1 MSLPVIMAALPFVTP
16 WIFGAGAMAT
26 AIPIVIH
33 LLNRRR
39 FRVRPWAAMAF
50 LLAAY
55 RRNIRRLQMQRWL
68 LLLLRCLALLLLAT
82 AVADFIPPGTALS
95 TLVGARKQLTVVVWN
110 DAYPMAYRPPGAS
123 SVFARSRRLLEQWL
137 ATAGG
142 NQRVAILR
150 GSSYTAPLV
159 NRPTRDLAAAGQ
171 LVRRQRATQAAVNL
185 PGGLQSALRL
195 LRRARRRIG
204 RLSVWVMTD
213 CAAADFGL
221 ASPPAGGRT
230 PSSGLI
236 PGRSTDWHHTAS
248 PSPAPDPQA
257 EIKDPEFTGRANSAP
272 RHTIHAG
279 ATVRLM
285 GRLIRTIR
293 KLGATIKVIDVGD
306 PHAATLA
313 VTALQTVRPVVLTGR
328 RVDLRVSVL
337 NATAAPQAE
346 VVVHLLL
353 DHVPAGSATIPR
365 LNPGETVT
373 VQIPL
378 DRMIPTPGAHA
389 IEARLLTAA
398 LPVAGIR
405 RLAVRAVRQVRL
417 LLVDGQGGGGE
428 GMGEFAAPSGLV
440 WLRAALAPRRHGNAF
455 RPSTIRALPLTDVTL
470 RRYRG
475 VILNDTEA
483 PRAALVGRLRRYVR
497 SGGLLM
503 IFPGPG
509 FDSARWNQALG
520 VGGANLAPALWGQ
533 VATAAQPRTDGQGVV
548 HFDLHSSINFLTAP
562 FIAAAQSG
570 IPTGLDRVSTWRYI
584 RLNVLPPATAEVLLR
599 FTNGWPA
606 VVRRRVGRG
615 TVIAWA
621 STCDTQWNDFPVQ
634 PSWLPMIQAL
644 LYHSLADR
652 NGGRNL
658 LVGSGINRAGT
669 SPAGIWSGPGGM
681 AVPVRVRSEAGAM
694 RLVSGPL
701 WQAGFYRPVGPD
713 PFPENPQPPQTTR
726 LTPAAP
732 RSGTVQR
739 RGAVGAGSEDW
750 AAPAGRRGGE
760 LVAVNID
767 PADADIR
774 HVPPARVAEELGLPR
789 QDIVEHPRI
798 LGGLAATGA
807 GGAIGYWL
815 LWPALLVLLVEAL
828 AARAFSH
835 YRYGKQAAAPGPRPQ

>member
-1 MSLPVIMAALPFVTP
+1 MAALPFVTP

-68 LLLLRCLALLLLAT
+68 LLLLRCLALLLLAA
-82 AVADFIPPGTALS
+82 AVADFIPPGAALS
-95 TLVGARKQLTVVVWN
+95 TLVGGRRRLTVVVWN
-110 DAYPMAYRPPGAS
+110 DAYPMAYRPAGAP

-159 NRPTRDLAAAGQ
+159 NWPTRDLAAAGQ
-171 LVRRQRATQAAVNL
+171 LVRRQRVTQAAVNL
-185 PGGLQSALRL
+185 PGGLRSALRL
-195 LRRARRRIG
+195 LRRARRRLG
-204 RLSVWVMTD
+204 RLRVWVLTD

-221 ASPPAGGRT
+221 AGTSAGGRT

-236 PGRSTDWHHTAS
+236 PDRSTAWHHTV
-248 PSPAPDPQA
+248 SPAPDPQA
-257 EIKDPEFTGRANSAP
+257 DAKKPEFTGRAGSVP
-272 RHTIHAG
+272 RRSIPAG

-285 GRLIRTIR
+285 GRLIRAIR
-293 KLGATIKVIDVGD
+293 KLGAKVKVIDVGD

-328 RVDLRVSVL
+328 RVDLRISVL

-373 VQIPL
+373 VRVPL

-405 RLAVRAVRQVRL
+405 RLAVHAVRQVRL
-417 LLVDGQGGGGE
+417 LLVDGQGSGGE
-428 GMGEFAAPSGLV
+428 GIGEFAAPVGLI

-455 RPSTIRALPLTDVTL
+455 HPSLIRALPLADVSL

-475 VILNDTEA
+475 VILSDTEA
-483 PRAALVGRLRRYVR
+483 PGAALVGRLRRYVR

-533 VATAAQPRTDGQGVV
+533 VATAAPPRTDGQGVV

-570 IPTGLDRVSTWRYI
+570 IPTGLDRISTWRYI

-634 PSWLPMIQAL
+634 PSWLPMIHTL

-701 WQAGFYRPVGPD
+701 WQAGFYRPVGSD
-713 PFPENPQPPQTTR
+713 LFPENPQPLQTTR
-726 LTPAAP
+726 ITPAAP
-732 RSGTVQR
+732 RSGAAQR

-750 AAPAGRRGGE
+750 AAPAERGGGA
-760 LVAVNID
+760 LVAVNIN

-774 HVPPARVAEELGLPR
+774 HVPPARVAEELGLPS
-789 QDIVEHPRI
+789 QDIVEHPRT
-798 LGGLAATGA
+798 LGGLTATGA

-815 LWPALLVLLVEAL
+815 LWPALLILLVEAL
-828 AARAFSH
+828 VARAFSH
-835 YRYGKQAAAPGPRPQ
+835 YRYGQQAATPGPRPQ